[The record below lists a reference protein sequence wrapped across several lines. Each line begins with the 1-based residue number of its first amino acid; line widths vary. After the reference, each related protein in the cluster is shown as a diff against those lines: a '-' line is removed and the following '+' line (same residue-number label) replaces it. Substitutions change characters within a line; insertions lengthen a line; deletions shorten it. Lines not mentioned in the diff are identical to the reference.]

1 MPPLIELRGV
11 TKTYIVGDG
20 RLDVLKGVDLRI
32 EAGEFVAI
40 MGPSGS
46 GKSTLMQILGLLDR
60 PSAGTYKLL
69 GLDVSAL
76 TDDEGA
82 ALRSRTIGFV
92 FQMFNLL
99 ARTSALDNVGL
110 PMLYTG
116 DPGRAA
122 RAAEVLREIGLG
134 DRLDHAPNQLSGG
147 QQQRVAIARAL
158 VNKPRLIFADEPT
171 GNLASDQA
179 EEILGRLLAM
189 NDSGITLV
197 MVTHEADIAA
207 YAKRIIKI
215 KDGRVVSD
223 EKNPHQRGARA
234 SAAALEVRPE
244 GQVSIPPPRELNWD
258 EFIEHVRSALGAIRS
273 NKLRSALSMLG
284 ILIGVT
290 AVIAMLAI
298 GKGAQKS
305 VETQLSSLGS
315 NLVMLFP
322 QPPRSGGGPGGGG
335 GARGAMGSFSRL
347 STDDVSAIR
356 RAHPGIARTA
366 GEVQGSVQA
375 VFADKNTN
383 TSLTGAEP
391 DYADMRNSQ
400 AYYGRFFTAE
410 ENDRME
416 RVALLGP
423 TVATALFGDSDPL
436 GRSIN
441 VEHIKFKVIGVL
453 ARKGSSGFQDQD
465 DKILIPLK
473 TAMKKV
479 LGRQFLGTISIETTG
494 PEQTEPVMEAV
505 RVLMRKRHR
514 LPDYKEDDFS
524 LRNMAEIQAAL
535 TGTSKIFSLLLGI
548 VAAISLVVGGI
559 GIMNI
564 MLVSVSER
572 TREIGLRKAIGATRR
587 AVLIQFLIE
596 AVAMSTCGGL
606 LGIALGMSIAFAM
619 SYFAGWAAIVTPQ
632 SVALA
637 FVFSAGTGI
646 VFGFW
651 PARKASLLSPIEAL
665 RYE

>member
-11 TKTYIVGDG
+11 TKTYFVGGG
-20 RLDVLKGVDLRI
+20 RLDVLKGIDVRI

-46 GKSTLMQILGLLDR
+46 GKSTLTQILGLLDR
-60 PSAGTYKLL
+60 PTEGTYKLL
-69 GLDVSAL
+69 GLDVSVL
-76 TDDEGA
+76 SDDEGA

-116 DPGRAA
+116 DPGRDE

-179 EEILGRLLAM
+179 EEILGRLVAM

-197 MVTHEADIAA
+197 MVTHELEIAA
-207 YAKRIIKI
+207 HAKRIIKI
-215 KDGRVVSD
+215 KDGLVVSD
-223 EKNPHQRGARA
+223 EKNARRLGAG
-234 SAAALEVRPE
+234 AAVAPAEVRTE
-244 GQVSIPPPRELNWD
+244 ALVSIPASRELSWE
-258 EFIEHVRSALGAIRS
+258 EFCEHMRSALGAIRA

-305 VETQLSSLGS
+305 VENQLSSLGS
-315 NLVMLFP
+315 NLVMLWP
-322 QPPRSGGGPGGGG
+322 MSPRTGG
-335 GARGAMGSFSRL
+335 GARTAMHSFSRL
-347 STDDVSAIR
+347 SLDDVAAIGAAHLGVV
-356 RAHPGIARTA
+356 RAA
-366 GEVQGSVQA
+366 GEVGGNVQA
-375 VFADKNTN
+375 VYGDKNSNTN
-383 TSLTGAEP
+383 LTGAQPE
-391 DYADMRNSQ
+391 YADMRNAQ
-400 AYYGRFFTAE
+400 AYYGRFFTAV
-410 ENDRME
+410 ENEQMA

-423 TVATALFGDSDPL
+423 TVVTNLFGEADPL
-436 GRSIN
+436 GKIVN
-441 VEHIKFKVIGVL
+441 IDHTKFRVIGVL
-453 ARKGSSGFQDQD
+453 GRKGSGGFQDQD
-465 DKILIPLK
+465 DKIIIPLK

-479 LGRQFLGTISIETTG
+479 LGRQFVGTIAIETTG
-494 PEQTEPVMEAV
+494 PEQTEGVMEAV
-505 RVLMRKRHR
+505 RALMRKRHR
-514 LPDYKEDDFS
+514 LPDYKEDDFT
-524 LRNMAEIQAAL
+524 LRNMAEIQDAL

-606 LGIALGMSIAFAM
+606 LGIALGMAIAFGM

-632 SVALA
+632 SVLLA

-651 PARKASLLSPIEAL
+651 PARKASMLSPIEAL

>member
-1 MPPLIELRGV
+1 MG
-11 TKTYIVGDG
+11 GS
-20 RLDVLKGVDLRI
+20 RLDVLKGVDLSI
-32 EAGEFVAI
+32 AAGEFVAI

-46 GKSTLMQILGLLDR
+46 GKSTLTQILGLLDR
-60 PSAGTYKLL
+60 PTSGTYTLL

-116 DPGRAA
+116 EPGRDE

-179 EEILGRLLAM
+179 EEILGRLVAM

-197 MVTHEADIAA
+197 MVTHEPEIAA

-215 KDGRVVSD
+215 KDGRIVSD
-223 EKNPHQRGARA
+223 EQNPRHRGASGTPAAGEAAAEA
-234 SAAALEVRPE
+234 SAT
-244 GQVSIPPPRELNWD
+244 IPAPRELSWE
-258 EFIEHVRSALGAIRS
+258 EFSEHVRSALGAILA

-298 GKGAQKS
+298 GKGAQRS

-315 NLVMLFP
+315 NLVMLTP
-322 QPPRSGGGPGGGG
+322 QPPRGGG
-335 GARGAMGSFSRL
+335 GARAAMGSFSRL
-347 STDDVSAIR
+347 SMDDVEAIR
-356 RAHPGIARTA
+356 RAHPAILRAA
-366 GEVQGSVQA
+366 GEVNGSAQA
-375 VFADKNTN
+375 VYGDKNTN
-383 TSLTGAEP
+383 TTVTGAEP
-391 DYADMRNSQ
+391 EYADMRNAQ
-400 AYYGRFFTAE
+400 AYYGRFFTAA
-410 ENDRME
+410 ENDGLA

-423 TVATALFGDSDPL
+423 TVAAALFADADPV
-436 GRSIN
+436 GRTMNIDH
-441 VEHIKFKVIGVL
+441 VKFKVIGVL
-453 ARKGSSGFQDQD
+453 PRKGSSGFQDQD

-479 LGRQFLGTISIETTG
+479 LGRTFLSMIAIETAG
-494 PEQTEPVMEAV
+494 PEQTSQVIEAV
-505 RVLMRKRHR
+505 RALMRKRHR

-548 VAAISLVVGGI
+548 VAAISLLVGGI

-596 AVAMSTCGGL
+596 AAALSTCGGL
-606 LGIALGMSIAFAM
+606 MGIMIGMAIAFGMAA
-619 SYFAGWAAIVTPQ
+619 FAGWAAIVTPQ

>member
-1 MPPLIELRGV
+1 MPPLIELHGV
-11 TKTYIVGDG
+11 TKTYIVGG
-20 RLDVLKGVDLRI
+20 GKLDVLKGIDLVV
-32 EAGEFVAI
+32 EEGDFVAI

-46 GKSTLMQILGLLDR
+46 GKSTLTQILGLLDR
-60 PSAGTYKLL
+60 PTSGSYKLM

-99 ARTSALDNVGL
+99 ARTSAQDNVAL

-116 DPGRAA
+116 DPGREK
-122 RAAEVLREIGLG
+122 RAAEVLAEVGLT
-134 DRLDHAPNQLSGG
+134 DRADHAPNQLSGG

-158 VNKPRLIFADEPT
+158 VNKPKIIFADEPT
-171 GNLASDQA
+171 GNLASAQA
-179 EEILGRLLAM
+179 EEILAKLSDLN
-189 NDSGITLV
+189 NDGITIL
-197 MVTHEADIAA
+197 MVTHEPDIAA
-207 YAKRIIKI
+207 YAQRVIRI
-215 KDGRVVSD
+215 KDGIVVAD
-223 EKNPHQRGARA
+223 ERNDKPRGGAGKRRLRSGGA
-234 SAAALEVRPE
+234 EVSLAELPK
-244 GQVSIPPPRELNWD
+244 IRELTFE
-258 EFIEHVRSALGAIRS
+258 EFTEHVRSALRAIRA

-315 NLVMLFP
+315 NLVMLSP
-322 QPPRSGGGPGGGG
+322 QTPRGSG
-335 GARGAMGSFSRL
+335 GARGAQGSFSRL
-347 STDDVSAIR
+347 SLEDVAAIR
-356 RAHPGIARTA
+356 RVHPGIVRAA
-366 GEVQGSVQA
+366 GEVNGNAQVVYG
-375 VFADKNTN
+375 DKNAN
-383 TSLTGAEP
+383 TSVIGAETEF
-391 DYADMRNSQ
+391 ADMRNAQ
-400 AYYGRFFTAE
+400 AYYGRFFTSDENE
-410 ENDRME
+410 EMA

-423 TVATALFGDSDPL
+423 TVLTALFGESDPL
-436 GRSIN
+436 GKTIN
-441 VEHIKFKVIGVL
+441 VNSVKFKVIGVL
-453 ARKGSSGFQDQD
+453 PRKGSGGFQDQD
-465 DKILIPLK
+465 DRIVVPLK

-479 LGRQFLGTISIETTG
+479 LGRPYLGSIAIETSG
-494 PEQTEPVMEAV
+494 PEQTDAV
-505 RVLMRKRHR
+505 IESVRALMRKRHR

-548 VAAISLVVGGI
+548 VAAISLIVGGI

-596 AVAMSTCGGL
+596 AIAMSTCGGL
-606 LGIALGMSIAFAM
+606 LGIALGMAIAFSM

-632 SVALA
+632 SVLLA

>member
-11 TKTYIVGDG
+11 TKTYIVGGDK
-20 RLDVLKGVDLRI
+20 LDVLKGIDLLI

-46 GKSTLMQILGLLDR
+46 GKSTLTQILGLLDR
-60 PSAGTYKLL
+60 PTTGTYKLL
-69 GLDVSAL
+69 GLDVTSL
-76 TDDEGA
+76 SDDEGA

-116 DPGRAA
+116 EPGREE
-122 RAAEVLREIGLG
+122 RATEVLREIGLG

-179 EEILGRLLAM
+179 EEILGRLVAM

-197 MVTHEADIAA
+197 MVTHEPDIAA

-223 EKNPHQRGARA
+223 EKNAQQRAA
-234 SAAALEVRPE
+234 NAPAAAREIRAE
-244 GQVSIPPPRELNWD
+244 GLVALPPSRELSWE
-258 EFIEHVRSALGAIRS
+258 EFVEHVRSALGAIRS

-315 NLVMLFP
+315 NLIMLMP
-322 QPPRSGGGPGGGG
+322 QAPRGGGG
-335 GARGAMGSFSRL
+335 GARGGQGSFSRL
-347 STDDVSAIR
+347 SMEDVVAIR
-356 RAHPGIARTA
+356 RAHPGIARA
-366 GEVQGSVQA
+366 SGEVSGNVQV
-375 VFADKNTN
+375 VFGDKNTN
-383 TSLTGAEP
+383 TSVTGAEP
-391 DYADMRNSQ
+391 EYADMRNSQ
-400 AYYGRFFTAE
+400 AYYGRFFTAQ
-410 ENDRME
+410 ENDDMA

-423 TVATALFGDSDPL
+423 TVVTALFGDADPV
-436 GRSIN
+436 GRSVN

-453 ARKGSSGFQDQD
+453 PRKGSGGFQDQD
-465 DKILIPLK
+465 DKIIIPLK

-479 LGRQFLGTISIETTG
+479 LGKQFLNLISIETTG
-494 PEQTEPVMEAV
+494 PEQTDAVIEAS
-505 RVLMRKRHR
+505 RALMRKRHR
-514 LPDYKEDDFS
+514 LPDYKEDDFT

-606 LGIALGMSIAFAM
+606 LGIAIGMAIAFGM

-632 SVALA
+632 SVVLA

>member
-1 MPPLIELRGV
+1 MAPLIELRGV
-11 TKTYIVGDG
+11 TKTYFVGGG
-20 RLDVLKGVDLRI
+20 RLDVLNGIDLTI

-46 GKSTLMQILGLLDR
+46 GKSTLTQILGLLDR
-60 PSAGTYKLL
+60 PTSGSYKLM

-76 TDDEGA
+76 SDDEGA

-116 DPGRAA
+116 DPGRAE

-179 EEILGRLLAM
+179 EEILGRLVAM
-189 NDSGITLV
+189 NDAGITLV
-197 MVTHEADIAA
+197 MVTHELDIAA
-207 YAKRIIKI
+207 HAKRIIKI
-215 KDGRVVSD
+215 KDGLVVSD
-223 EKNPHQRGARA
+223 EKNEQRRASPAPAGARA
-234 SAAALEVRPE
+234 VMADGLVC
-244 GQVSIPPPRELNWD
+244 VPPSRELSLE
-258 EFIEHVRSALGAIRS
+258 EFSEHVRSALGAIRS

-322 QPPRSGGGPGGGG
+322 RAPRDGHG
-335 GARGAMGSFSRL
+335 GARGASGSFSRL
-347 STDDVSAIR
+347 AMDDVAAIR
-356 RAHPGIARTA
+356 RAHPGVLRSA
-366 GEVQGSVQA
+366 GEVSGNVQA
-375 VFADKNTN
+375 VFGDKNVN

-391 DYADMRNSQ
+391 VYADMRNAQ
-400 AYYGRFFTAE
+400 AYHGRFFTAE
-410 ENDRME
+410 ENEQMA

-423 TVATALFGDSDPL
+423 TVVTALFGDADPV
-436 GRSIN
+436 GRTIN
-441 VEHIKFKVIGVL
+441 VNSVKFKVIGVL
-453 ARKGSSGFQDQD
+453 PRKGSGGFQDQD
-465 DKILIPLK
+465 DKIVVPLK

-479 LGRQFLGTISIETTG
+479 LGRQYLGMVSIETAG
-494 PEQTEPVMEAV
+494 PDQTDAV
-505 RVLMRKRHR
+505 IESVRSLMRKRHR
-514 LPDYKEDDFS
+514 LPDYKDDDFT

-606 LGIALGMSIAFAM
+606 LGIALGMAIAFGMA
-619 SYFAGWAAIVTPQ
+619 YFAGWAAVVTPQ
-632 SVALA
+632 SVLLA

>member
-11 TKTYIVGDG
+11 TKTYFVGGG
-20 RLDVLKGVDLRI
+20 RLDVLKGIDLTV
-32 EAGEFVAI
+32 EAGDFVAI

-46 GKSTLMQILGLLDR
+46 GKSTLTQILGLLDR
-60 PSAGTYKLL
+60 PSAGSYKLM
-69 GLDVSAL
+69 GLDVSSL
-76 TDDEGA
+76 SDDEGA

-99 ARTSALDNVGL
+99 ARTSAQDNVAL

-116 DPGRAA
+116 DPGREK
-122 RAAEVLREIGLG
+122 RAAEVLAEVGLT
-134 DRLDHAPNQLSGG
+134 DRADHAPNQLSGG

-158 VNKPRLIFADEPT
+158 VNKPKIIFADEPT
-171 GNLASDQA
+171 GNLASVQA
-179 EEILGRLLAM
+179 EEILGKLSDLN
-189 NDSGITLV
+189 NDGITIL
-197 MVTHEADIAA
+197 MVTHEPDIAA
-207 YAKRIIKI
+207 YAQRVIRI
-215 KDGRVVSD
+215 KDGVVVSD
-223 EKNPHQRGARA
+223 EKNPQPRGGAGKSRKKTA
-234 SAAALEVRPE
+234 DAAHALAAL
-244 GQVSIPPPRELNWD
+244 PPIRELTLE
-258 EFIEHVRSALGAIRS
+258 EFTEHVHSALRAIRA

-315 NLVMLFP
+315 NLVMLWP
-322 QPPRSGGGPGGGG
+322 MSPRTGG
-335 GARGAMGSFSRL
+335 GARMAMSAFSRL
-347 STDDVSAIR
+347 SMEDVAAIR
-356 RAHPGIARTA
+356 RAHPGIVRAA
-366 GEVQGSVQA
+366 GEVQGNVQA
-375 VFADKNTN
+375 VYGDKNTN
-383 TSLTGAEP
+383 TSVVGGEP
-391 DYADMRNSQ
+391 EFADMRNAQ
-400 AYYGRFFTAE
+400 AFYGRFFTAA
-410 ENDRME
+410 ENEQMA

-423 TVATALFGDSDPL
+423 TVATALFAETDPI
-436 GRSIN
+436 GKTVNID
-441 VEHIKFKVIGVL
+441 HTKFKVIGVL
-453 ARKGSSGFQDQD
+453 ARKGSGGFQDQD
-465 DKILIPLK
+465 DRIVIPLK

-479 LGRQFLGTISIETTG
+479 LGRQFLGTIAIETSG
-494 PEQTEPVMEAV
+494 PDQTEGVIEAV
-505 RVLMRKRHR
+505 RALMRKRHR
-514 LPDYKEDDFS
+514 LPDYKEDDFT

-606 LGIALGMSIAFAM
+606 LGIALGMAIAFGM
-619 SYFAGWAAIVTPQ
+619 SYFAGWAAVVTPQ
-632 SVALA
+632 SVLLA
-637 FVFSAGTGI
+637 FVFSAGTGV

>member
-1 MPPLIELRGV
+1 MPPLIELSGV
-11 TKTYIVGDG
+11 TKTYIVGGD
-20 RLDVLKGVDLRI
+20 RLDVLKGIDLRI

-46 GKSTLMQILGLLDR
+46 GKSTLTQILGLLDR
-60 PSAGTYKLL
+60 PTSGSYKFL

-99 ARTSALDNVGL
+99 ARTTALDNVGL

-116 DPGRAA
+116 EPGRAE

-134 DRLDHAPNQLSGG
+134 DRMDHAPNQLSGG

-179 EEILGRLLAM
+179 EEILGRLVAM

-197 MVTHEADIAA
+197 MVTHEPDIAA

-215 KDGRVVSD
+215 KDGRIVSD
-223 EKNPHQRGARA
+223 EKNAQQRG
-234 SAAALEVRPE
+234 SKAAAPAGKVAAE
-244 GQVSIPPPRELNWD
+244 GLVSVPPTRELSL
-258 EFIEHVRSALGAIRS
+258 EEIMEHVRSAFGAIRA

-322 QPPRSGGGPGGGG
+322 QPPRTGG
-335 GARGAMGSFSRL
+335 GARGAQGSFSRL
-347 STDDVSAIR
+347 SMDDVVAIR
-356 RAHPGIARTA
+356 RSSPGIARAA
-366 GEVQGSVQA
+366 GEVSGNVQA
-375 VFADKNTN
+375 VYGDKNTN

-400 AYYGRFFTAE
+400 AYYGRFFTAA
-410 ENDRME
+410 ENDQLA
-416 RVALLGP
+416 RVALVGP
-423 TVATALFGDSDPL
+423 TVATALFGDTDPV

-441 VEHIKFKVIGVL
+441 VEHVKFKVIGVL
-453 ARKGSSGFQDQD
+453 PRKGSSGFQDQD
-465 DKILIPLK
+465 DKILVPLK

-479 LGRQFLGTISIETTG
+479 LGRVFLGTVAIETTG
-494 PEQTEPVMEAV
+494 PEQTDKVIETV
-505 RVLMRKRHR
+505 RALMRKRHR
-514 LPDYKEDDFS
+514 LPDYKEDDFT

-606 LGIALGMSIAFAM
+606 LGIVIGMAIAFGM

-632 SVALA
+632 SVLLA

>member
-1 MPPLIELRGV
+1 MTPLIELRGV
-11 TKTYIVGDG
+11 TKTYLVGG
-20 RLDVLKGVDLRI
+20 GTLDVLKGIDLRI
-32 EAGEFVAI
+32 DAGEFVAI

-46 GKSTLMQILGLLDR
+46 GKSTLTQILGLLDR
-60 PSAGTYKLL
+60 PTSGEYKFL

-76 TDDEGA
+76 SDDEGA
-82 ALRSRTIGFV
+82 ALRSKAIGFV

-116 DPGRAA
+116 EPGRAK
-122 RAAEVLREIGLG
+122 RSAEVLAEVGLT
-134 DRLDHAPNQLSGG
+134 DRMDHAPNQLSGG

-179 EEILGRLLAM
+179 EEILGRLVDM
-189 NDSGITLV
+189 NASGITVV

-215 KDGRVVSD
+215 KDGRIVSD
-223 EKNPHQRGARA
+223 EANPHRRGGAGHAPVR
-234 SAAALEVRPE
+234 AAAAATLESVPL
-244 GQVSIPPPRELNWD
+244 PRELTR
-258 EFIEHVRSALGAIRS
+258 EELIEHVRSALGAIRA

-315 NLVMLFP
+315 NLIMLMPFS
-322 QPPRSGGGPGGGG
+322 PRMGGGG
-335 GARGAMGSFSRL
+335 GARAAMGSFSRL
-347 STDDVSAIR
+347 AMDDVAALR
-356 RAHPGIARTA
+356 RAHPGISRVA

-375 VFADKNTN
+375 VYGDKNTN
-383 TSLTGAEP
+383 TNLTGAEP
-391 DYADMRNSQ
+391 DYADMRNAQ
-400 AYYGRFFTAE
+400 AYYGRFFTAQ
-410 ENDRME
+410 ENDEMA

-423 TVATALFGDSDPL
+423 TVATALFGETDPV
-436 GRSIN
+436 GRTIN
-441 VEHIKFKVIGVL
+441 VDHIKFKVIGVL
-453 ARKGSSGFQDQD
+453 TRKGSSGFQDQD
-465 DKILIPLK
+465 DKIIIPLK

-479 LGRQFLGTISIETTG
+479 LGRTFLGSIAIETMG
-494 PEQTEPVMEAV
+494 PEQTDAVIEAA

-514 LPDYKEDDFS
+514 LPDFKEDDFT

-535 TGTSKIFSLLLGI
+535 TGTSKVFSLLLGI

-606 LGIALGMSIAFAM
+606 IGIALGMAIAFGM

-632 SVALA
+632 SVLLA

>member
-1 MPPLIELRGV
+1 MLPLIELRGV
-11 TKTYIVGDG
+11 TKTYFVGGG
-20 RLDVLKGVDLRI
+20 RLDVLRGVDLRI

-60 PSAGTYKLL
+60 PTAGSYKLL

-76 TDDEGA
+76 SDDEGA

-116 DPGRAA
+116 DSGRDA

-158 VNKPRLIFADEPT
+158 VNKPSLIFADEPT

-179 EEILGRLLAM
+179 EEILDRLVAM

-197 MVTHEADIAA
+197 MVTHEPDIAA
-207 YAKRIIKI
+207 HAKRIIKI
-215 KDGRVVSD
+215 KDGIIVSD
-223 EKNPHQRGARA
+223 EKNAQRRRAVAAAAARA
-234 SAAALEVRPE
+234 GRPE
-244 GQVSIPPPRELNWD
+244 GLVSIPPLRELSW
-258 EFIEHVRSALGAIRS
+258 EELTEHVRSALGAIRA

-315 NLVMLFP
+315 NLVMLWP
-322 QPPRSGGGPGGGG
+322 MSPRAGGGTR
-335 GARGAMGSFSRL
+335 AAMNAVSHL
-347 STDDVSAIR
+347 SMDDVAAIR
-356 RAHPGIARTA
+356 RAHPGIVRAA
-366 GEVQGSVQA
+366 GEVNGNVQA
-375 VFADKNTN
+375 LYADKNTN
-383 TSLTGAEP
+383 TTLTGAEP
-391 DYADMRNSQ
+391 EYADMRNAH
-400 AYYGRFFTAE
+400 AYYGRFFTTD
-410 ENDRME
+410 ENDRMA
-416 RVALLGP
+416 RVALVGP
-423 TVATALFGDSDPL
+423 TVATALFGESDPI
-436 GRSIN
+436 GRTVNID
-441 VEHIKFKVIGVL
+441 HAKFKVIGVL
-453 ARKGSSGFQDQD
+453 PRKGAGGYQDQD
-465 DKILIPLK
+465 DKIVVPLK

-479 LGRQFLGTISIETTG
+479 LGRQFLSTIVIETTG
-494 PEQTEPVMEAV
+494 PDLTGEVIETV
-505 RVLMRKRHR
+505 RVLMRKRSH
-514 LPDYKEDDFS
+514 LPDYKEDNFT

-606 LGIALGMSIAFAM
+606 LGIALGMAIALGM

-632 SVALA
+632 SVLLA
-637 FVFSAGTGI
+637 FVFSSGTGI

>member
-11 TKTYIVGDG
+11 TKTYFVGGG
-20 RLDVLKGVDLRI
+20 RLDVLKGVNLRI

-60 PSAGTYKLL
+60 PTDGKYELL

-99 ARTSALDNVGL
+99 ARTTALDNVGL

-116 DPGRAA
+116 DPRRAE

-171 GNLASDQA
+171 GNLASAQA
-179 EEILGRLLAM
+179 EEILGRLVEM

-197 MVTHEADIAA
+197 MVTHEPDIAA
-207 YAKRIIKI
+207 HAKRIIKI
-215 KDGRVVSD
+215 KDGVIISD
-223 EKNPHQRGARA
+223 EKNIQKRAGSGAARPREVQA
-234 SAAALEVRPE
+234 EAL
-244 GQVSIPPPRELNWD
+244 VSIPPPRELTW
-258 EFIEHVRSALGAIRS
+258 EELLEHVRSALGAIRS

-305 VETQLSSLGS
+305 VETQLSGLGS
-315 NLVMLFP
+315 NLVMLWP
-322 QPPRSGGGPGGGG
+322 MSPRTSG
-335 GARGAMGSFSRL
+335 GARSAMNAFSRL
-347 STDDVSAIR
+347 SMEDVAAIR
-356 RAHPGIARTA
+356 RAHPGIVRAA
-366 GEVQGSVQA
+366 GEVGGSVQA
-375 VFADKNTN
+375 VYADKNTN

-391 DYADMRNSQ
+391 EYADMRNSR

-410 ENDRME
+410 ENEEMA

-423 TVATALFGDSDPL
+423 TVATALFGEADPL
-436 GRSIN
+436 GKTVNID
-441 VEHIKFKVIGVL
+441 HTKFKVIGVL
-453 ARKGSSGFQDQD
+453 TRKGSGGFQDQD
-465 DKILIPLK
+465 DKIIIPLK

-479 LGRQFLGTISIETTG
+479 LGRQFLGTVSIETSG
-494 PEQTEPVMEAV
+494 PSQTDPVIEAV
-505 RVLMRKRHR
+505 RALMRKRHR
-514 LPDYKEDDFS
+514 LPDYKEDDFT

-596 AVAMSTCGGL
+596 AIAMSTCGGL
-606 LGIALGMSIAFAM
+606 LGIVLGMAIAFGM
-619 SYFAGWAAIVTPQ
+619 SYFAGWAAIVTAQ
-632 SVALA
+632 SVVLA

>member
-1 MPPLIELRGV
+1 MAPLIELRGV
-11 TKTYIVGDG
+11 TKTYFVGGG
-20 RLDVLKGVDLRI
+20 RLDVLKGIDLTVD
-32 EAGEFVAI
+32 EGDFVAI

-46 GKSTLMQILGLLDR
+46 GKSTLTQILGLLDR
-60 PSAGTYKLL
+60 PTSGTYKLM

-76 TDDEGA
+76 SDDEGA

-99 ARTSALDNVGL
+99 ARTSAQDNVAL

-116 DPGRAA
+116 DAGRDK
-122 RAAEVLREIGLG
+122 RSAEVLEEVGLS
-134 DRLDHAPNQLSGG
+134 DRMDHAPNQLSGG

-158 VNKPRLIFADEPT
+158 VNRPKIIFADEPT
-171 GNLASDQA
+171 GNLASEQA
-179 EEILGRLLAM
+179 EGILHKLSDL
-189 NDSGITLV
+189 NNSGITIL
-197 MVTHEADIAA
+197 MVTHEPDIAA
-207 YAKRIIKI
+207 YAQRVIKI
-215 KDGRVVSD
+215 KDGVVVSD
-223 EKNPHQRGARA
+223 ERNPAPRGGAGKYRSKAAGSSTLA
-234 SAAALEVRPE
+234 SVP
-244 GQVSIPPPRELNWD
+244 SPRELTL
-258 EFIEHVRSALGAIRS
+258 EELTEHVRSALRAIRA

-305 VETQLSSLGS
+305 VENQLSSLGS

-322 QPPRSGGGPGGGG
+322 SSPRTAG
-335 GARGAMGSFSRL
+335 GARLAGGSASRL
-347 STDDVSAIR
+347 SMDDVAAIR
-356 RAHPGIARTA
+356 RVHPGIVRAA
-366 GEVQGSVQA
+366 GEVSGSAQV
-375 VFADKNTN
+375 VYKDKHAN
-383 TSLTGAEP
+383 TSVTGAEP
-391 DYADMRNSQ
+391 EYADMRNAR
-400 AYYGRFFTAE
+400 AYYGRFFTPE
-410 ENDRME
+410 ENERMD

-423 TVATALFGDSDPL
+423 TVVTNLFGEEDPV
-436 GRSIN
+436 GRTIN
-441 VEHIKFKVIGVL
+441 VNSVKFKVIGVL
-453 ARKGSSGFQDQD
+453 PRKGSGGFQDQD
-465 DKILIPLK
+465 DKIVVPLK

-494 PEQTEPVMEAV
+494 PETTDAVIEAV
-505 RVLMRKRHR
+505 RALMRKRHR
-514 LPDYKEDDFS
+514 LPDYKEDDFT

-548 VAAISLVVGGI
+548 VAAISLIVGGI

-564 MLVSVSER
+564 MLVSVTER

-606 LGIALGMSIAFAM
+606 LGIALGMAIAFGMA
-619 SYFAGWAAIVTPQ
+619 YFAGWAAVVTPQ
-632 SVALA
+632 SVLLA
-637 FVFSAGTGI
+637 FVFSSGTGI

>member
-11 TKTYIVGDG
+11 TKTYLVGG
-20 RLDVLKGVDLRI
+20 GKLDVLKGVDLRI

-60 PSAGTYKLL
+60 PTAGSYKLL
-69 GLDVSAL
+69 GLDVTAL
-76 TDDEGA
+76 SDDEGA

-116 DPGRAA
+116 EPGRDE

-179 EEILGRLLAM
+179 EEILGRLVAM
-189 NDSGITLV
+189 NDAGITLV

-207 YAKRIIKI
+207 HAKRIIKI
-215 KDGRVVSD
+215 KDGRIVSD
-223 EKNPHQRGARA
+223 EKNAPKRGTAAPSARDVPA
-234 SAAALEVRPE
+234 EGLVR
-244 GQVSIPPPRELNWD
+244 VPPTRELSL
-258 EFIEHVRSALGAIRS
+258 EEVAEHVRSALGAIRA

-315 NLVMLFP
+315 NLVMLSP
-322 QPPRSGGGPGGGG
+322 QSPRGGG
-335 GARGAMGSFSRL
+335 GARGASGAGGSFSRL
-347 STDDVSAIR
+347 ALEDVAAIR
-356 RAHPGIARTA
+356 RAHPGVARAA
-366 GEVQGSVQA
+366 GEVQGSAQV
-375 VFADKNTN
+375 VFGDKNVN
-383 TSLTGAEP
+383 TSVVGAEP
-391 DYADMRNSQ
+391 EFADMRNSQ
-400 AYYGRFFTAE
+400 AYYGRFFTGE
-410 ENDRME
+410 ENERME

-423 TVATALFGDSDPL
+423 TVITALFGEDDPI
-436 GRSIN
+436 GRTIN
-441 VEHIKFKVIGVL
+441 VNSVKFKVIGVL
-453 ARKGSSGFQDQD
+453 PRKGSGGFQDQD
-465 DKILIPLK
+465 DRIVIPLK
-473 TAMKKV
+473 TAMKRV
-479 LGRQFLGTISIETTG
+479 LGRQFLSSIAIETTG
-494 PEQTEPVMEAV
+494 PEQTDAVIEAA
-505 RVLMRKRHR
+505 RQLMRKRHR
-514 LPDYKEDDFS
+514 LPDYKDDDFS

-606 LGIALGMSIAFAM
+606 LGIALGMAIAYGM

-646 VFGFW
+646 LFGFW

>member
-1 MPPLIELRGV
+1 MAPLIELRGV
-11 TKTYIVGDG
+11 TKTYFVGGG
-20 RLDVLKGVDLRI
+20 RLDVLKGIDLSVD
-32 EAGEFVAI
+32 EGDFVAI

-46 GKSTLMQILGLLDR
+46 GKSTLTQILGLLDR
-60 PSAGTYKLL
+60 PTSGSYKLM
-69 GLDVSAL
+69 GLDVSSL
-76 TDDEGA
+76 SDDEGA

-99 ARTSALDNVGL
+99 ARTSAQDNVAL

-116 DPGRAA
+116 DPGREK
-122 RAAEVLREIGLG
+122 RSAEVLAEVGLS
-134 DRLDHAPNQLSGG
+134 DRMDHAPNQLSGG

-158 VNKPRLIFADEPT
+158 VNRPKIIFADEPT
-171 GNLASDQA
+171 GNLASEQA
-179 EEILGRLLAM
+179 EEILHKLSDL
-189 NDSGITLV
+189 NNSGITVL
-197 MVTHEADIAA
+197 MVTHEPDIAA
-207 YAKRIIKI
+207 YAQRVIRI

-223 EKNPHQRGARA
+223 ERNAAPRGGAGRNRTKAGSGATA
-234 SAAALEVRPE
+234 SVPAVRDLSLE
-244 GQVSIPPPRELNWD
+244 ELL
-258 EFIEHVRSALGAIRS
+258 EHVRSALRAIRA

-322 QPPRSGGGPGGGG
+322 MSPRMGGG
-335 GARGAMGSFSRL
+335 GARSALGSFSRL
-347 STDDVSAIR
+347 SMEDAAAIR
-356 RAHPGIARTA
+356 RAHPGIARAA

-375 VFADKNTN
+375 VYGDKNSN

-391 DYADMRNSQ
+391 EYADMRNAQ
-400 AYYGRFFTAE
+400 AYYGRFFTHE
-410 ENDRME
+410 ENDRMD

-423 TVATALFGDSDPL
+423 TVVTNLFGESDPV
-436 GRSIN
+436 GRTVN
-441 VEHIKFKVIGVL
+441 VDHIKFKVIGVL
-453 ARKGSSGFQDQD
+453 PRKGSSGFQDQD
-465 DKILIPLK
+465 DKIVIPLK
-473 TAMKKV
+473 TAMKRV
-479 LGRQFLGTISIETTG
+479 LGRQFLGTIAIETTG
-494 PEQTEPVMEAV
+494 PDQTEDVMAAV
-505 RVLMRKRHR
+505 RALMRKRHR
-514 LPDYKEDDFS
+514 LPDYKEDDFT

-548 VAAISLVVGGI
+548 VAAISLIVGGI

-596 AVAMSTCGGL
+596 AAAMSTCGGL
-606 LGIALGMSIAFAM
+606 LGIALGMSIAFGM

-632 SVALA
+632 SVLLA
-637 FVFSAGTGI
+637 FFFSAGTGV